1 MGNQSVPMRG
11 GLLISSVLLTWLALP
26 GNFSFWPL
34 LSFCLVPLLALLG
47 AAPSAAKSLA
57 YGFISGVLFYL
68 LQLYWIVPVL
78 QQYGGLNWY
87 LAVPALLLLVMYMS
101 SYLALF
107 AAGFYLIHSGGPRLI
122 MPVAAA
128 ALWVGLDWLR
138 SWLISGFP
146 WMDIGY
152 GLWAQP
158 RLLQLADLVGHH
170 GHTFIIVLLNAT
182 IFALLPG
189 SYRAKERVA
198 GVVVLACIGALSAWY
213 SVDRWQTVEKLV
225 EKAPDAVVGVA
236 QGNVEQTRK
245 WSPEERLR
253 TVKDY
258 VRLSSSLS
266 SERDPV
272 LIVWPET
279 ALPFYP
285 RRDDLLKPVS
295 DFIDSSTTVLLSGA
309 PWFEVEQNGGERLVR
324 YFNGALLMKP
334 GAGFNFGYFKSHLV
348 PYGEYVPLKKYL
360 PFLAPLVEAA
370 GDFTPGIVGEPLKA
384 GPVRAGVLIC
394 FESIFPDLGRAWVE
408 AGANMLVNLTNDAWY
423 GKSSAP
429 YQSWAMTVY
438 RSVETRRSL
447 VRSANTGI
455 SGFIDPLGRVLSE
468 SDLFVEWAAALDV
481 PLLDGETYFVRAGY
495 RFAPICGAA
504 AVVIIIVSLRRRN
517 SGRNRY

>member
-1 MGNQSVPMRG
+1 MGNQSVPKRG

-34 LSFCLVPLLALLG
+34 LSFCLGPLLALLG

-198 GVVVLACIGALSAWY
+198 GVVVLACIGALSA
-213 SVDRWQTVEKLV
+213 STGKL
-225 EKAPDAVVGVA
+225 
-236 QGNVEQTRK
+236 
-245 WSPEERLR
+245 
-253 TVKDY
+253 
-258 VRLSSSLS
+258 
-266 SERDPV
+266 
-272 LIVWPET
+272 
-279 ALPFYP
+279 
-285 RRDDLLKPVS
+285 
-295 DFIDSSTTVLLSGA
+295 
-309 PWFEVEQNGGERLVR
+309 
-324 YFNGALLMKP
+324 
-334 GAGFNFGYFKSHLV
+334 
-348 PYGEYVPLKKYL
+348 
-360 PFLAPLVEAA
+360 
-370 GDFTPGIVGEPLKA
+370 
-384 GPVRAGVLIC
+384 
-394 FESIFPDLGRAWVE
+394 
-408 AGANMLVNLTNDAWY
+408 
-423 GKSSAP
+423 
-429 YQSWAMTVY
+429 
-438 RSVETRRSL
+438 
-447 VRSANTGI
+447 
-455 SGFIDPLGRVLSE
+455 
-468 SDLFVEWAAALDV
+468 
-481 PLLDGETYFVRAGY
+481 
-495 RFAPICGAA
+495 
-504 AVVIIIVSLRRRN
+504 
-517 SGRNRY
+517 